1 MPTNTHTCTHTHAHM
16 HTNLHI
22 RHTAGDDYS
31 TEVVSF
37 TVPPGMGPITVQ
49 LDIVNDDIQENTE
62 QYFGG
67 SLEFSGNSTGA
78 ALGISN
84 ALMTIIDDDSK

>member
-1 MPTNTHTCTHTHAHM
+1 M
-16 HTNLHI
+16 HTYMHI
-22 RHTAGDDYS
+22 HIHTAVDDYS

-37 TVPPGMGPITVQ
+37 TVLPGTGPTIVQ
-49 LDIVNDDIQENTE
+49 LGIVDDDIQENTE

-67 SLEFSGNSTGA
+67 SRDFSGDSTGA

-84 ALMTIIDDDSK
+84 TLMTIIDDDSK